1 MTESDLTIGNTY
13 LWTYNNQSVPITYMG
28 EFDGWHRFSGIRQP
42 GVVAYEVTADELGL
56 IGEVDG

>member
-1 MTESDLTIGNTY
+1 
-13 LWTYNNQSVPITYMG
+13 MG
-28 EFDGWHRFSGIRQP
+28 ELDGWHRFSGIRQP